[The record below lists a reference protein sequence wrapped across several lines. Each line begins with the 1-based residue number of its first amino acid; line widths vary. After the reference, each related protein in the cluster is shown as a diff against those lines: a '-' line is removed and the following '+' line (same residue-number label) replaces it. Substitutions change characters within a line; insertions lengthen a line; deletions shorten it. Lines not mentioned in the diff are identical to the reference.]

1 MSRAALWG
9 CWLATRLIGLL
20 IIVDRF
26 PYPRREEILGDPA
39 IYAEWAQ
46 ILAAGSFPED
56 VRWQYPPLAAPVMLL
71 PHWLGGDYTT
81 TFALIALVA
90 DLAVM
95 WLLTRSRHAGSPAGA
110 WLWTVGIVALGPMSY
125 VRYDLIVTVA
135 AVAAL
140 LAVHRARLFGALA
153 ALGTL
158 LKAWPVLLLAALPR
172 TRRSLHALAAFA
184 LTCGTVLLAFA
195 LTRGKASWSFLDA
208 QAGRGLE
215 CEALAA
221 TPFMVGRLDGHWNG
235 AIVYQYGSME
245 LVGPHVARIA
255 GVLPYLTVAALSVI
269 AFLVWRGSNRPWEAS
284 WGCDIAFAAVLAA
297 VATSRVLSPQY
308 FLWLL
313 GLGAVCL
320 AHRRTRQRPAVLLI
334 LVAAALSQFLYPI
347 NWPGLMAAEPLESW
361 TLAIRNALVS
371 IAAVWSIVVL
381 AKGPAATPP
390 ERRTSPVKAPEPAG

>member
-20 IIVDRF
+20 IVVDRF

-46 ILAAGSFPED
+46 ILASGSFPEGD

-71 PHWLGGDYTT
+71 PRWLGGDYTT
-81 TFALIALVA
+81 AFALVALAA

-95 WLLTRSRHAGSPAGA
+95 WALTRSRHNGASAGA

-140 LAVHRARLFGALA
+140 FAVHRARLFGVLA
-153 ALGTL
+153 ALGAL

-172 TRRSLHALAAFA
+172 ARRSLHAIAAFA
-184 LTCGTVLLAFA
+184 LTCGAVLSAFA
-195 LTRGKASWSFLDA
+195 LARGTAPWSFLDA
-208 QAGRGLE
+208 QVGRGLE

-221 TPFMVGRLDGHWNG
+221 TPFMLGRTGGHWNG
-235 AIVYQYGSME
+235 VIVYQYGSME
-245 LVGPHVARIA
+245 LVGPHVARVA
-255 GVLPYLTVAALSVI
+255 EALPYLTVAALLAI
-269 AFLVWRGSNRPWEAS
+269 ACVAWRGSGRSWDVS
-284 WGCDIAFAAVLAA
+284 WGCDVAFAAVLAA

-320 AHRRTRQRPAVLLI
+320 SHRRTRQRPAVLLI
-334 LVAAALSQFLYPI
+334 LAAAALSQFLYPI
-347 NWPGLMAAEPLESW
+347 NWPGLMAAETLESW
-361 TLAIRNALVS
+361 TLAIRNALVL
-371 IAAVWSIVVL
+371 IAAVWSVAVL
-381 AKGPAATPP
+381 VKGPA
-390 ERRTSPVKAPEPAG
+390 ELRGRRTRSAGTPEPVR